1 MSRKMKIYQTIMAV
15 LLAVFIV
22 AAQSCTGDFERINT
36 NPDQVTP
43 GQTEVDYYNVGS
55 KIKVLQGLVVDTQE
69 HLAPIL

>member
-36 NPDQVTP
+36 
-43 GQTEVDYYNVGS
+43 
-55 KIKVLQGLVVDTQE
+55 I
-69 HLAPIL
+69 PIR

>member
-1 MSRKMKIYQTIMAV
+1 MAV

-55 KIKVLQGLVVDTQE
+55 KIKVLKDW
-69 HLAPIL
+69 

>member
-1 MSRKMKIYQTIMAV
+1 MAV

-43 GQTEVDYYNVGS
+43 GQTEVVIIRSGQKSRCCKDW
-55 KIKVLQGLVVDTQE
+55 
-69 HLAPIL
+69 